1 VAACVAVSASAQP
14 ARGPTAGTGAGD
26 PGRKRWLL
34 RALSDDEG
42 ESLLF
47 KGLPNRDPEGQALT
61 GVAFLGVFPPAG
73 PVALAK
79 HWLLPQRPDYVGF
92 GEVALEEA
100 GARFPLAA
108 LGDLSATDLTELDA
122 LHNDPSPEG
131 AAAALCEKLGFA
143 GVLWVEVETP
153 WLFWEPPQARSVL
166 VLASGGGSALHERRI
181 ALPSTE
187 VAWSIPWGSAA
198 MLAMGLL
205 WLIASLRGGGRLEI
219 EVTGSESPGVAIAY
233 TAYVSRERIAGDS
246 TKGAL
251 SRAVA
256 AGRVSFPGLAARTWY
271 VGVRRVERD
280 PKSLEVRKNTLQQR
294 SVTLASG
301 AVERMKFEFTAQV
314 PVNLTL
320 SEGKAAP
327 GAHVLVGVR
336 ELRDAARYV
345 KGAASALPLPP
356 GSYTLAFGYKD
367 RAFELPLTVDA
378 AAKEASLAVDLASSQ
393 HEVFRG
399 CAKAV
404 QPFVHGDLATAA
416 NLLESAGQPERAASL
431 RARVHKAKGQ
441 LREAAELLEA
451 AGEVKDAAE
460 LRASAGDT
468 SAAALFERTGDW
480 AKAAALHSKA
490 GRHAAAARALAK
502 AGDFDGALAAAHQ
515 SGDRTL
521 LSELL
526 TQRGFYTEAA
536 RLALE
541 DDDVSGAIRL
551 LQKVPLSHASY
562 GDASLLLAEL
572 FLKQGEP
579 ELALGKLDEA
589 VQHHGEDT
597 WLELREQIAEQ
608 LEGKGEIQK
617 AIEAWETIRKRD
629 VSYSGSAE
637 KLEALRGRLRGA
649 TRVAPAGG
657 GAAPAASAPTEIAER
672 YELLQEV
679 GRGGMGVVFKARD
692 RMLGRIVALKKL
704 PENLKEHPTAV
715 QLFLREARS
724 VAALSHENIVTLFDA
739 GQDGTGAYYLTMEF
753 LEGKPLNALLG
764 SRKRFS
770 VPDAARLGLEV
781 AEGLAYAHGQ
791 RIIHRDI
798 KPANLFLTARRR
810 VKIMDFGLAKA
821 VEEVRKAAS
830 VIGGTPHYMAPE
842 QARGGAV
849 DHRVDLY
856 AFGVTLFQFVT
867 GSVPFDDGDV
877 IYHHGHTPP
886 PDPRTLNDQI
896 PDALAGLL
904 LELMAKKPEDRP
916 ADAVAV
922 KRRLSSFVTR

>member
-1 VAACVAVSASAQP
+1 LAASVAAGAAAQQ
-14 ARGPTAGTGAGD
+14 PTAGTGAAD
-26 PGRKRWLL
+26 PGRKQWVL
-34 RALSDDEG
+34 RVLSDDEG

-47 KGLPNRDPEGQALT
+47 KGLPNRDPEGEPLA

-73 PVALAK
+73 PAALAK
-79 HWLLPQRPDYVGF
+79 HWLLPLRPDYAGL

-108 LGDLSATDLTELDA
+108 LADLSAADLAELDA
-122 LHNDPSPEG
+122 LHSDASPEG
-131 AAAALCEKLGFA
+131 AAATLCEKHGVA
-143 GVLWVEVETP
+143 GMLWVEVETP
-153 WLFWEPPQARSVL
+153 WLFWEPPQARAVL
-166 VLASGGGSALHERRI
+166 VLVSGVASALHERRVE
-181 ALPSTE
+181 LPPTA
-187 VAWSIPWGSAA
+187 VAWSMPWGSAVP
-198 MLAMGLL
+198 LALALVWLL
-205 WLIASLRGGGRLEI
+205 ASLRGGGRLEI
-219 EVTGSESPGVAIAY
+219 EVAGSETPGVAIAY
-233 TAYVSRERIAGDS
+233 TAYVSRERISGET

-251 SRAVA
+251 SRAVS

-280 PKSLEVRKNTLQQR
+280 PKTLEVQKNTLQQR
-294 SVTLASG
+294 SVTLAGG
-301 AVERMKFEFTAQV
+301 AVERMKFEFIAQV
-314 PVNLTL
+314 SVTL
-320 SEGKAAP
+320 ALAEGKGAP
-327 GAHVLVGVR
+327 GAQVLVGVR

-345 KGAASALPLPP
+345 KGAASTLPLPP
-356 GSYTLAFGYKD
+356 GRYTLALGYKD

-378 AAKEASLAVDLASSQ
+378 AAKDASLALDLSSTE

-416 NLLESAGQPERAASL
+416 SVIEAAGQPERAAAL
-431 RARVHKAKGQ
+431 RARVHQAKGQ

-451 AGEVKDAAE
+451 AGEVKNAAE

-468 SAAALFERTGDW
+468 SAAMLFERTGDW

-502 AGDFDGALAAAHQ
+502 AGDFDGALAAARQ
-515 SGDRTL
+515 SGDRAL

-526 TQRGFYTEAA
+526 TQRGFFTDAA

-541 DDDVSGAIRL
+541 ADDVSGAIKL
-551 LQKVPLSHASY
+551 LQKVPLSHATY

-572 FLKQGEP
+572 FLKRNEP
-579 ELALGKLDEA
+579 ELALGKLDDA
-589 VQHHGEDT
+589 VQHHGEDA

-629 VSYSGSAE
+629 VSYAGSAE
-637 KLEALRGRLRGA
+637 KLEALRGKLRAA
-649 TRVAPAGG
+649 TRVAPAAG
-657 GAAPAASAPTEIAER
+657 GAAPAAAAPTEIAER
-672 YELLQEV
+672 YELIQEV

-704 PENLKEHPTAV
+704 PDNLKEHPTAV

-753 LEGKPLNALLG
+753 LEGKPLHTLLG
-764 SRKRFS
+764 ARKRFS
-770 VPDAARLGLEV
+770 VPDAARLGIEV

-798 KPANLFLTARRR
+798 KPANLFLTVRRR

-849 DHRVDLY
+849 DHRADLY
-856 AFGVTLFQFVT
+856 AFGVTLYQFVT
-867 GSVPFDDGDV
+867 GQVPFDDGDV
-877 IYHHGHTPP
+877 IYHHCHTAP

-896 PDALAGLL
+896 PDALAELL

-916 ADAVAV
+916 ADAGAV
-922 KRRLSSFVTR
+922 KGRLAGFVGR